1 MKLLPVKNNSLLFAL
16 LLFFQFV
23 SGQSVVEKQILFKV
37 LTDSTAIENVNIVN
51 IRNEKVTVSDKN
63 GAFTMNVNVG
73 DVLVLSAVNL
83 ETKRKTI
90 SQENLKSE
98 MISIKMAVKTNHL
111 KEVTVNENS
120 SINAV
125 SLGILQKEAKKYTP
139 AERKLK
145 TAGDFKPIDLLGILG
160 GALAVDP
167 ILNAING
174 RTKRLKKEIVV
185 EKNERLLMKLDGYY
199 EEEYYTEVLKIP
211 KEYIKGFQYY
221 LIEDIDFADALNA
234 KNKTMTLFLVKKLAS
249 SYNEIIQQEQK

>member
-1 MKLLPVKNNSLLFAL
+1 MKNNSLLFVL

-23 SGQSVVEKQILFKV
+23 SGQSVGEKQLLFKV

-51 IRNEKVTVSDKN
+51 TRNEKATVSDKN
-63 GAFTMNVNVG
+63 GAFAVIVTVG

-90 SQENLKSE
+90 SEEDLKSE
-98 MISIKMAVKTNHL
+98 MIIIKMAVKTNHL

-120 SINAV
+120 CINVV

-139 AERKLK
+139 AERKLY
-145 TAGDFKPIDLLGILG
+145 TATTGGGIVPL
-160 GALAVDP
+160 DP
-167 ILNAING
+167 IINWISG
-174 RTKRLKKEIVV
+174 RTSMLKKEIIV
-185 EKNERLLMKLDGYY
+185 EKNEKLLMKLDGYY
-199 EEEYYTEVLKIP
+199 EEDYYTEVLKIP

-221 LIEDIDFADALNA
+221 LIEDVDFANALRT

-249 SYNEIIQQEQK
+249 NYNEIIQQEQK